1 MDAANMTET
10 EERNL
15 MQAALTVGYAQRD
28 RLKSEFTTGNSRDTF
43 GKLKALNEDI
53 HILEQ
58 ELGRVQ

>member
-28 RLKSEFTTGNSRDTF
+28 RLKS
-43 GKLKALNEDI
+43 
-53 HILEQ
+53 
-58 ELGRVQ
+58 